1 MALPKL
7 KHTLY
12 SHTLT
17 GLGKEIK
24 FRPFTNQEQK
34 TLLLAKDSQES
45 PDAQKVM
52 LEAVQQI
59 IHNCTLGKVDGST
72 LSTFDLEDLFLR
84 IRAKSVGEVINVK
97 YRYDFK
103 DAEDRPV
110 SKFIHASVNIDD
122 VKVKLDPEHEK
133 QFMLTDEV
141 GVVMRYPTFSLI
153 ETMKDESDLPMACI
167 ESVFTTDEVFS
178 TASITREELVEFYND
193 IDTAGM
199 LKIKKFF
206 DTMPKLEHS
215 IELDLGDGKKETVTF
230 KGLQDFFH

>member
-12 SHTLT
+12 SHTLM

-24 FRPFTNQEQK
+24 YRPFTNQEQK
-34 TLLLAKDSQES
+34 TLLLAKDSQDS

-59 IHNCTLGKVDGST
+59 IHNCTLGKVDGSK
-72 LSTFDLEDLFLR
+72 LSTFDLEDLFMR

-110 SKFIHASVNIDD
+110 SKFIYANINIDD
-122 VKVKLDPEHEK
+122 IKVQVDPTHTK
-133 QFMLTDEV
+133 QFMITDEV
-141 GVVMRYPTFSLI
+141 GIIMRYPTFELI
-153 ETMKDESDLPMACI
+153 DKMKDESELPMACI
-167 ESVFTTDEVFS
+167 ESVYDSEEVHS
-178 TASITREELVEFYND
+178 TAAISREELVEFYND
-193 IDTAGM
+193 IDTNGM
-199 LKIKKFF
+199 LKIKQFF
-206 DTMPKLEHS
+206 DTMPRLEHT

-230 KGLQDFFH
+230 RGLQDFFH

>member
-17 GLGKEIK
+17 GLGKEVK

-34 TLLLAKDSQES
+34 TLLLAKDSEGS
-45 PDAQKVM
+45 ADSQKVM
-52 LEAVQQI
+52 LQAVEQI
-59 IHNCTLGKVDGST
+59 IHNCTLGKVDATS
-72 LSTFDLEDLFLR
+72 LSTFDLEDLFMR

-97 YRYDFK
+97 YRYDHK
-103 DAEDRPV
+103 DDDGRPV

-122 VKVKLDPEHEK
+122 IKVKVGHDHSK
-133 QFMLTDEV
+133 QILLTDEV
-141 GVVMRYPTFSLI
+141 GIIMRYPSFGLI
-153 ETMKDESDLPMACI
+153 EKIQSDEELPMACI
-167 ESVFTTDEVFS
+167 ESVFDANEVYS
-178 TASITREELVEFYND
+178 TASITREELLEFYGD

-206 DTMPKLEHS
+206 DTMPSLEHS
-215 IELDLGDGKKETVTF
+215 IELDLGEGKKETVTF